1 MENSKIV
8 TQKPYISEDKHIY
21 FGGEEEEDMI
31 NKFISFDIL
40 WYAPDS
46 SEKLENWKAFTN
58 VNVYKISKENKFI
71 DIIEKQT
78 KLYFIIIA
86 TGSFAE
92 KAIPKLKKNIIP
104 PNVIIYCMDSQQHKE
119 WSEKYNFIVGV
130 FTHPYEIFKYLLELQ
145 NRDYDIPLFSYK
157 INYERE
163 FNFNYYDYLINE
175 EIIVNKNNFSLEL
188 NKYEKFCVN
197 MLHDF
202 RLANKNI
209 GDYFQ
214 YFSED
219 ASNVINLFYGSKSNI
234 NNFPVMALL
243 FSNNQILNKPA
254 KELLNVLMGLT
265 LISIYFSKLP
275 YLFGVLSYNEIE
287 TILKEDLTEEELIKD
302 YNELLDTHLIILT
315 DKLSKDKVSILE
327 ETIHLKFL
335 HIFLIKFLK
344 RIIKLIYKFDFDEYS
359 KYPNLINNFMD
370 LDFCLKLF
378 FFRLY
383 GGFKCAGYKT
393 KCRGAL
399 DEIDKRILISNCMY
413 FSTHC
418 NEEYALKSIS
428 VNDLNIINE
437 NLKIRDF
444 IIIGEKKFQ
453 QEIKDFENNFIDKK
467 SIISYLEINEL
478 RGYLNNK
485 KKTDIYRKFN
495 YFVIIKAE
503 TAEKIYKEL
512 YRIKDEF
519 SLNLYLIIYVTYEN
533 TLINKEPILNGN
545 FMLFILLII

>member
-1 MENSKIV
+1 MENSKII
-8 TQKPYISEDKHIY
+8 TQKPHISEDKHIY

-92 KAIPKLKKNIIP
+92 KTIPKLKKNIIP

-130 FTHPYEIFKYLLELQ
+130 FTHPSEIFKYLLELQ

-214 YFSED
+214 YFQ
-219 ASNVINLFYGSKSNI
+219 KM
-234 NNFPVMALL
+234 P
-243 FSNNQILNKPA
+243 QI
-254 KELLNVLMGLT
+254 
-265 LISIYFSKLP
+265 
-275 YLFGVLSYNEIE
+275 
-287 TILKEDLTEEELIKD
+287 
-302 YNELLDTHLIILT
+302 
-315 DKLSKDKVSILE
+315 
-327 ETIHLKFL
+327 
-335 HIFLIKFLK
+335 
-344 RIIKLIYKFDFDEYS
+344 
-359 KYPNLINNFMD
+359 
-370 LDFCLKLF
+370 
-378 FFRLY
+378 
-383 GGFKCAGYKT
+383 
-393 KCRGAL
+393 
-399 DEIDKRILISNCMY
+399 
-413 FSTHC
+413 
-418 NEEYALKSIS
+418 
-428 VNDLNIINE
+428 
-437 NLKIRDF
+437 
-444 IIIGEKKFQ
+444 
-453 QEIKDFENNFIDKK
+453 
-467 SIISYLEINEL
+467 
-478 RGYLNNK
+478 
-485 KKTDIYRKFN
+485 
-495 YFVIIKAE
+495 
-503 TAEKIYKEL
+503 
-512 YRIKDEF
+512 
-519 SLNLYLIIYVTYEN
+519 
-533 TLINKEPILNGN
+533 
-545 FMLFILLII
+545 